1 MISELWKKCFLSPY
15 FFTIAL
21 RRRSNTD
28 IVSEP
33 HFCAEYVL
41 PSTCKKWAADPM
53 LVDYE
58 GRSYLFYESV
68 LKDKGRIEVAEV
80 LPDCTLGPASVI
92 LEDDSHYS
100 YPFVFQHDGQWYMIP
115 ESSAR
120 NEVSLYIA
128 DCFPLK
134 WRKKQVLI
142 RGAYVDTTVFESN
155 GTVILLT
162 FSVCPGC
169 EQVIPSAYELTW
181 GNSEV
186 HLTSLDWPEFDNL
199 KSRGAGPVFSRENT
213 LFRPAQKN
221 KDQEYGDTVLFYR
234 INDLQTCY
242 SESAVAELTPE
253 NVQLSGMYF
262 NGLHTYS
269 RSEKYEA
276 IDIRCREFDF
286 WKIPRML
293 FHRLCSLIH

>member
-1 MISELWKKCFLSPY
+1 MFSELWKKCFLSPY

-33 HFCAEYVL
+33 RFYADYVL
-41 PSTCKKWAADPM
+41 PSTCKKWAADPV
-53 LVDYE
+53 LIDHE
-58 GRSYLFYESV
+58 GKSYLFYEAV

-100 YPFVFQHDGQWYMIP
+100 YPFVFQHGGQWYMIP

-134 WRKKQVLI
+134 WRKDQVLI
-142 RGAYVDTTVFESN
+142 RGAYVDTTVFEIS
-155 GTVILLT
+155 GTLFLLT

-169 EQVIPSAYELTW
+169 ERVIPSAYKLSW
-181 GNSEV
+181 NNSEV
-186 HLTSLDWPEFDNL
+186 ILTPFDWPEYDSL
-199 KSRGAGPVFSRENT
+199 KSRGAGPVFSQGNN
-213 LFRPAQKN
+213 LFRPAQKS
-221 KDQEYGDTVLFYR
+221 KDQEYGDSVLFYR
-234 INDLQTCY
+234 IDDLQSHY
-242 SESAVAELTPE
+242 IESSVAELTPE
-253 NVQLSGMYF
+253 NVHLSGVYF

-269 RSEKYEA
+269 CSDEFEA

-286 WKIPRML
+286 WKIPRTL
-293 FHRLCSLIH
+293 IKRFSSLIH